1 MNKKEWLVLGGL
13 GAAAS
18 YWAYR
23 TVRARNRFNF
33 HDKTVL
39 VTGGGRGLGLI
50 MARRLVGEGARVA
63 VCARDPLEVER
74 TGEELSVHGHAASFT
89 CDLRE
94 RGQAQELIAKV
105 RRRFGPIDVLINN
118 AGAINVGPLETM
130 TLEDFQDAMATN
142 FWAALY
148 TALEVLPEMRQRRQG
163 RIVNISSIGGKI
175 SVPHLLP
182 YCASKFALVGFS
194 EGLRSEAAKD
204 GVVVTTICPG
214 LMRTGSPRNATFKGR
229 HRSEYA
235 MFSILDSMPVGSMSA
250 ERAARQILE
259 ACRRG
264 DAEII
269 LSLPAKFAVLLHDL
283 FPGFAVDA
291 LALVNRLLPGP
302 GGIGML
308 HARGCESES
317 ALAPSPL
324 TALSETAAERNNEM
338 GLRPP
343 VAGVEVPG
351 QSGF

>member
-1 MNKKEWLVLGGL
+1 MNKQQWLVLGGL

-23 TVRARNRFNF
+23 SIQARNRYDFR
-33 HDKTVL
+33 DKTVL
-39 VTGGGRGLGLI
+39 VTGGARGLGLV
-50 MARRLVGEGARVA
+50 MARRLLHEGARVA

-74 TGEELSVHGHAASFT
+74 TQEELTVRGQSAAFS
-89 CDLRE
+89 CDLRQRE
-94 RGQAQELIAKV
+94 QVQELIGNV

-118 AGAINVGPLETM
+118 AGVINVGPLETM

-148 TALEVLPEMRQRRQG
+148 TTLEVLPEMRQRRHG

-175 SVPHLLP
+175 SVPHLVP

-194 EGLRSEAAKD
+194 EGLRSETAKD

-214 LMRTGSPRNATFKGR
+214 LMRTGSPRNASFKGR
-229 HRSEYA
+229 HRAEYA
-235 MFSILDSMPVGSMSA
+235 LFSIMDSLPGSAMSA
-250 ERAARQILE
+250 ERAAAQILE

-264 DAEII
+264 DAEMVV
-269 LSLPAKFAVLLHDL
+269 SLPAKCAVLIHDL

-291 LALVNRLLPGP
+291 LALMNRVLPGP
-302 GGIGML
+302 GGIGTL
-308 HARGCESES
+308 HAHGYESES

-324 TALSETAAERNNEM
+324 TALSEVAAQKNNEM

-343 VAGVEVPG
+343 VAGVAVPRE
-351 QSGF
+351 GF